1 MRRVLQK
8 TPGRPE
14 VRCQSLI
21 VLKAILAEVS
31 GGAGQPFS
39 ADSYLPAHLIDAARE
54 AIAHDERV
62 MP

>member
-1 MRRVLQK
+1 MRRILQK

-14 VRCQSLI
+14 QRNQSLL
-21 VLKAILAEVS
+21 VLKVIISEVV
-31 GGAGQPFS
+31 GRDGLPFS